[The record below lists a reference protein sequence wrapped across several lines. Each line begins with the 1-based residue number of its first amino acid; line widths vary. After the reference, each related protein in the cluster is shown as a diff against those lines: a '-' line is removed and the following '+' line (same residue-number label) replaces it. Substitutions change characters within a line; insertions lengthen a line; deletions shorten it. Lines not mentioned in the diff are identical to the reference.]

1 MSDDGYRNIPDDE
14 LAAIA
19 KSCDVH
25 RQSLMR
31 RIDAVTDETG
41 RRVMSDEIDA
51 CDRASTKAKA
61 EQRRRLHAA

>member
-1 MSDDGYRNIPDDE
+1 MNHPYFEDDE

-25 RQSLMR
+25 RQSLVK
-31 RIDAVTDETG
+31 RIESVTDEIG
-41 RRVMSDEIDA
+41 RKVMTDEIDA

-61 EQRRRLHAA
+61 EQRRRLAA